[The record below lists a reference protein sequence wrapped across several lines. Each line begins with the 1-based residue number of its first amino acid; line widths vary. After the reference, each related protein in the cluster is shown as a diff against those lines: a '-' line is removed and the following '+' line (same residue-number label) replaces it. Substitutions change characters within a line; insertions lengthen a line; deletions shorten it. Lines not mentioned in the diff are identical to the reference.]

1 MGLLF
6 LTMDLKKMYENF
18 IIIMRII
25 NDNDKNVLQEKRK
38 GSITKSYCE
47 NYRVF
52 LPVLLLNSS
61 TRLNIY
67 LCFS

>member
-1 MGLLF
+1 MI
-6 LTMDLKKMYENF
+6 KMCYNKME
-18 IIIMRII
+18 
-25 NDNDKNVLQEKRK
+25 RK
-38 GSITKSYCE
+38 GNITKIESLLSYCHH
-47 NYRVF
+47 RVF